1 MTSLFES
8 RELLVRYPRC
18 RGNVASSENPIVY
31 TPKLMRSQRIRNAA
45 IAAFLTSTLG
55 ASAAYA
61 AAFPPGTLIVSRSQY
76 QGTASTVVVGQ
87 ALPGAVSPDGGAPPT
102 AVADGTLPNVW
113 NNEVPD
119 PSFGV
124 TSPIFLDDVSPAGL
138 TLSTVRVPP
147 SQMVT
152 SFSSKSEL
160 GLNFSTDNKFVT
172 FMGYVSTVNTLDV
185 SNSNTPNHN
194 DPTNPVAL
202 SFQRAVGQVDLNGNV
217 QVTPVNTYSGNN
229 GRAAIYDAANNQ
241 YILVGNAGNGG
252 SPEPVGIVS
261 NTGVQLAPIGSATL
275 PETNVVGVQQGVPGA
290 ANGFQFGYS
299 VALNG
304 FAADKS
310 GKDDNFRGLTIFDNT
325 LFVTKGSGGN
335 GVNTVYQVGTAGTL
349 PTTATAATTAISI
362 LPGFPATLAKSAGAI
377 FPFAIWFANATTLYV
392 ADEGDGKVADAATD
406 VNAGLQKWVLQSG
419 TWTNVYTLQSG
430 LNLGTQYSV
439 PGLPSALNPATDG
452 VRALSGNVNT
462 DGITVTLYAVTSTVS
477 ASGDQG
483 ADSNRLVTITD
494 TLSFMTPAAASGES
508 FTTLQTAPFGEVFR
522 GVQRVPGAF
531 VVPAIPRGAAA
542 FLALALLALGA
553 VAARVKRHGFPTI
566 A

>member
-1 MTSLFES
+1 
-8 RELLVRYPRC
+8 
-18 RGNVASSENPIVY
+18 
-31 TPKLMRSQRIRNAA
+31 MRSQRIRNAA

-55 ASAAYA
+55 ASAAHA
-61 AAFPPGTLIVSRSQY
+61 AGFPPGTLILSRSQY

-87 ALPGAVSPDGGAPPT
+87 ALPGAVSPDAGVPAPT

-124 TSPIFLDDVSPAGL
+124 TSPIFLDDLSPTGV
-138 TLSTVRVPP
+138 TLGTVPVPP
-147 SQMVT
+147 AQMVT

-160 GLNFSTDNKFVT
+160 GLNLSTDSKFVT
-172 FMGYVSTVNTLDV
+172 FIGYVATVNTLDV

-202 SFQRAVGQVDLNGNV
+202 SFQRAVGQVDLQGNF

-229 GRAAIYDAANNQ
+229 GRAAIYDATNNQ

-252 SPEPVGIVS
+252 SPEPVGIVN
-261 NTGVQLAPIGSATL
+261 NTGVQLAPIGSAAL
-275 PETNVVGVQQGVPGA
+275 PETTVVGVQQGVAGA

-299 VALNG
+299 VVQNG

-310 GKDDNFRGLTIFDNT
+310 GKDDNFRGLAIFGNT
-325 LFVTKGSGGN
+325 LYVTKGSGSN

-349 PTTATAATTAISI
+349 PTTTDASTTAISI
-362 LPGFPATLAKSAGAI
+362 LPGFPATLARSAGAI
-377 FPFAIWFANATTLYV
+377 FPFAIWFANATTLYM

-419 TWTNVYTLQSG
+419 TWTNVYTLQNG

-439 PGLPSALNPATDG
+439 SGLPSSLNPATDG
-452 VRALSGNVNT
+452 LRTLSGNVNT
-462 DGITVTLYAVTSTVS
+462 DGTVTLYAVTSTVS

-494 TLSFMTPAAASGES
+494 NLSFMTAAAASGES
-508 FTTLQTAPFGEVFR
+508 FTTLQTAPFGQVFR
-522 GVQRVPGAF
+522 GVQRVPGTF
-531 VVPAIPRGAAA
+531 TPPPVPAIPRGGTAC
-542 FLALALLALGA
+542 LGLALLALGA
-553 VAARVKRHGFPTI
+553 AAIRVKKHGFPTI